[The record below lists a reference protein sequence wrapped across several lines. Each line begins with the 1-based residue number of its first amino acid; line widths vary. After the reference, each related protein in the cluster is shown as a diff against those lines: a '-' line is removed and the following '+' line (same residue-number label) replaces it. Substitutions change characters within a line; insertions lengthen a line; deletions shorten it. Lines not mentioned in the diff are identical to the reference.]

1 MNIKTIIKLISH
13 NVKDIIQYLS
23 VLTFII
29 VIFNETLNSDQLSFS
44 NYINSFYD
52 FYNIIIFMIS
62 SVMTVIIFTNDTTK
76 PKISLIL
83 RYDILLS
90 LSIVAMKIVEIYATN
105 TFSML
110 LIYYISLLIL
120 SLLLDI
126 IRLLIQ
132 TYLLYPK
139 GFYYEPYM
147 LYHEAGHCVGSLLL
161 ESKKVDVYIWNY
173 ANSEIPPH
181 VVNDNHSVEKQ
192 CIISYC
198 GFYAEQAYSKLK
210 KSSDDLAQTY
220 ISASNDI
227 GAIFSKLGYTK
238 TIIND
243 GTTNKDVIDGVIE
256 AAAYAEDLIKNNWDL
271 VEMIASE
278 LRQFP
283 TLNHKAL
290 SEIYNEYLDTKKVLQ

>member
-1 MNIKTIIKLISH
+1 MNIKTINKLISH
-13 NVKDIIQYLS
+13 NVKDIVQYLS
-23 VLTFII
+23 VLTVII
-29 VIFNETLNSDQLSFS
+29 VIFNETLNIDNLSFS
-44 NYINSFYD
+44 NYINLLYEL
-52 FYNIIIFMIS
+52 YNNIIFLIS
-62 SVMTVIIFTNDTTK
+62 SVLTVIIFTNDTTK

-83 RYDILLS
+83 RYDILLL
-90 LSIVAMKIVEIYATN
+90 LSIVAMKIVQIYATN

-110 LIYYISLLIL
+110 LIYYISLFIL
-120 SLLLDI
+120 SLILDI
-126 IRLLIQ
+126 IRLSIQ

-139 GFYYEPYM
+139 GFYYEPYT
-147 LYHEAGHCVGSLLL
+147 LYHEAGHCVGALLL
-161 ESKKVDVYIWNY
+161 ESKKVDVYIWDY
-173 ANSEIPPH
+173 DNSEIPPH
-181 VVNDNHSVEKQ
+181 VVSDNHSIENQ

-210 KSSDDLAQTY
+210 KGSDDLAQTY

-238 TIIND
+238 TFMND
-243 GTTNKDVIDGVIE
+243 STTNNDVINEVIE
-256 AAAYAEDLIKNNWDL
+256 VAAYAENLIKNNWDL

-290 SEIYNEYLDTKKVLQ
+290 LEIYNEYLDTNKV